1 MRFKI
6 VFVII
11 LFSYSNG
18 FSQNSS
24 LIDSLINNS
33 IKLKAFPSA
42 QIFIKKGDF
51 IYSKS
56 YGFHTYDSIIKVEN
70 DHIYDLA
77 SITKTMAGSL
87 AIMKLVQDY
96 NLDINSPIEKHFKE
110 FKRTKMGES
119 KIKDLLTHTAGWKPY
134 ISHQFSLIKR
144 NGNLKKRFISKK
156 KKANNLSLS
165 KNLFIKSNFYKI
177 IKKRIRKTE
186 LNNVGEY
193 KYSGLFFCLIPE
205 LTENIAGTNFDDFL
219 TQSFYS
225 NYQIKFN
232 PLKNHDL
239 NKIVPTEMDSTFR
252 NELVHGTVH
261 DETAALMGGVSAN
274 AGLFANAESLGA
286 LLNSLID
293 NESTLFDTK
302 LFNQF
307 TQNNIQNDSIN
318 RRGLGFDKV
327 RYISN
332 GAITYPHSKLSEE
345 SFGHTGFTGTMYWVD
360 PKKDLI
366 VIFLTN
372 RVYPTRES
380 DMFYELDVR
389 EKLLDLTL

>member
-6 VFVII
+6 VIVII
-11 LFSYSNG
+11 LFACSHG

-293 NESTLFDTK
+293 NEYTLFDTK

-307 TQNNIQNDSIN
+307 TQNNIQNDSIY
-318 RRGLGFDKV
+318 RR
-327 RYISN
+327 
-332 GAITYPHSKLSEE
+332 
-345 SFGHTGFTGTMYWVD
+345 
-360 PKKDLI
+360 
-366 VIFLTN
+366 
-372 RVYPTRES
+372 
-380 DMFYELDVR
+380 
-389 EKLLDLTL
+389 